1 MMKSDRLTTPAASM
15 MTMLERSHENRFTNS
30 IKAAAQ
36 IMMVSGILF
45 FGIFL
50 IILRAASRIRMPTPT
65 LIPRKAFATKGYAR
79 KLSRKLEIR

>member
-15 MTMLERSHENRFTNS
+15 MMMLERSHENRFTNS

-36 IMMVSGILF
+36 IMMASGILF

-50 IILRAASRIRMPTPT
+50 IILRAASRIRMPTAIR
-65 LIPRKAFATKGYAR
+65 IPLNALAIHA
-79 KLSRKLEIR
+79 I